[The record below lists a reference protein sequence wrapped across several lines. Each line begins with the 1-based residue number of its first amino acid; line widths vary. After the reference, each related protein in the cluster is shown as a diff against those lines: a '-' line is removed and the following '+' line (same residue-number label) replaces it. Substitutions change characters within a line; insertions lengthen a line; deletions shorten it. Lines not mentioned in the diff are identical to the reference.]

1 MGRLPGPRSDRAA
14 PASQR
19 LQDRPRLPSPPPT
32 SSQARYPQCPGSAHT
47 RAQSGPTPPPPT
59 WAEPAPR
66 PLISLKQR
74 LLVEAAL
81 PGPFQPRA
89 CALPPSR
96 AQTPRGQAA
105 PSQSLK
111 QTRSPGA
118 LYTEGREVRA
128 VCGQPGLPS
137 SCCSR
142 GSAQRPPG
150 RRASLAAPR
159 APSLGFSQ
167 RERSRVTPVSIFSC

>member
-118 LYTEGREVRA
+118 LYTQKAARCGRSV
-128 VCGQPGLPS
+128 VSQVYPL
-137 SCCSR
+137 
-142 GSAQRPPG
+142 
-150 RRASLAAPR
+150 LAAPGE
-159 APSLGFSQ
+159 APSVRLAAVPASQ
-167 RERSRVTPVSIFSC
+167 LHGPRVWVSAKENVAV